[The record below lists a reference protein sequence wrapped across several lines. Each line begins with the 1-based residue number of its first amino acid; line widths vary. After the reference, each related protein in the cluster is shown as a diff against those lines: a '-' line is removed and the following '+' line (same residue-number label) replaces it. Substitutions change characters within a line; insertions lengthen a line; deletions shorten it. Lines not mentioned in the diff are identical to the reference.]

1 MNPILIEPIV
11 SLPARGLLYLDPGSG
26 SILLQILIAAGM
38 SVLFVLGLFRK
49 KIADFFS
56 RLLGRKAAD
65 AAGTGDDSDDD

>member
-1 MNPILIEPIV
+1 MNLPAFELSAIP
-11 SLPARGLLYLDPGSG
+11 PARGLLYLDPGSG

-56 RLLGRKAAD
+56 RLLGRKTAD
-65 AAGTGDDSDDD
+65 AAGADDDSGDD